1 MTDALQ
7 SLCIFVLGVAVF
19 VQGIVIRRILRSG
32 RR

>member
-1 MTDALQ
+1 MIDVVQ
-7 SLCIFVLGVAVF
+7 SLCIFVGVAVF